1 MAFDSA
7 TNICLNKKD
16 CSILSYIAEEK
27 TNGRENG
34 RVASN
39 DLTKGTKS
47 FGTHENGRCIKSRKS
62 HAQNRIKR
70 IAKALDG
77 TKLF

>member
-7 TNICLNKKD
+7 TNICLKMDWSN
-16 CSILSYIAEEK
+16 LSYIAGEK

-39 DLTKGTKS
+39 DLSKGTKS
-47 FGTHENGRCIKSRKS
+47 FGAHENGRCIKSHKD
-62 HAQNRIKR
+62 HAQNRIER